1 MYMLTSCQY
10 EVDEVVELEI
20 VDMVVV
26 DELDELFIVQIQNY
40 ELEHIMW
47 LYELI
52 EVRLGIVDQLEEIAV
67 LMDLSHIDDEVVL
80 IDAVVGD
87 LVDILEEADEGDELE
102 EGLEMLLLD
111 EELVM
116 QHNEII
122 EALELCS
129 FELDDE
135 VDIVRLDRLLVVA
148 QQQIVM
154 VVDDDVDYVAI
165 QLELIIGIEADEV
178 DDDISV

>member
-1 MYMLTSCQY
+1 
-10 EVDEVVELEI
+10 
-20 VDMVVV
+20 
-26 DELDELFIVQIQNY
+26 
-40 ELEHIMW
+40 
-47 LYELI
+47 
-52 EVRLGIVDQLEEIAV
+52 
-67 LMDLSHIDDEVVL
+67 MDLSHIDDEVVL

-165 QLELIIGIEADEV
+165 
-178 DDDISV
+178 